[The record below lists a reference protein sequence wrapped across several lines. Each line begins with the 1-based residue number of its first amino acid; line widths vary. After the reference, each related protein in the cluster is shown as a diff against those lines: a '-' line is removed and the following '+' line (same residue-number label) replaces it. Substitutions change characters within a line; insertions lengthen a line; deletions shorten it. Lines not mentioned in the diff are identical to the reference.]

1 MATRKRLGL
10 AFCCVLILAVAGC
23 QTSGSRRAAAPVEPS
38 LSSSVGGDEDRTI
51 IEEPPAKT
59 VSYVDRHP
67 LFSKPREYYENST
80 SNSSIVRAA
89 TATFVGVPVGLY
101 GEVKQIF
108 VGAPPAVV
116 R

>member
-1 MATRKRLGL
+1 MATRNRLGL

-38 LSSSVGGDEDRTI
+38 LSSSVGGEDRTI
-51 IEEPPAKT
+51 IEEPPART

-80 SNSSIVRAA
+80 SNSTIVKAA
-89 TATFVGVPVGLY
+89 TATFVGVPVGFY
-101 GEVKQIF
+101 SEVKQIF
-108 VGAPPAVV
+108 VGAPPPVV